1 MHLRFFLQLVAA
13 LLVVAGLAGCDR
25 APWETSNAPP
35 SKGPAPAGQI
45 LPPGAAS
52 AQATNVNVA
61 LGVPVDADPADNFII
76 ARSTYVVSYNPKR
89 LGPNWAAWR
98 LTAADFGGAHRH
110 KGHFLTDESLPAG
123 WYRVT
128 HADYSDSGYDRGHLV
143 RSEDRT
149 SSDAANA
156 STFLL
161 TNVLPQ
167 RHDLNGGP
175 WLRLEDQCRTLAQ
188 HDGRTLYIVAGGL
201 YTANPATI
209 GHGIA
214 VPQACWKVVV
224 VLGPGQG
231 PADVTPTTPVIA
243 VVMPNVEGI
252 ESDLWI
258 KYGPRWPTSSG
269 GAATTSSAR
278 CPRPC
283 GASSSAFGRATR
295 SYGGA

>member
-1 MHLRFFLQLVAA
+1 MKLPRLAPFLVTAA
-13 LLVVAGLAGCDR
+13 LVFGFGCDR

-35 SKGPAPAGQI
+35 AQSLSPAAQV

-61 LGVPVDADPADNFII
+61 LGVPIDADPADNFII

-98 LTAADFGGAHRH
+98 LIAADFGGAGRH

-128 HADYSDSGYDRGHLV
+128 HADYTDSGYDRGHLV

-161 TNVLPQ
+161 TN
-167 RHDLNGGP
+167 
-175 WLRLEDQCRTLAQ
+175 CR
-188 HDGRTLYIVAGGL
+188 
-201 YTANPATI
+201 
-209 GHGIA
+209 
-214 VPQACWKVVV
+214 
-224 VLGPGQG
+224 
-231 PADVTPTTPVIA
+231 
-243 VVMPNVEGI
+243 
-252 ESDLWI
+252 S
-258 KYGPRWPTSSG
+258 
-269 GAATTSSAR
+269 ATT
-278 CPRPC
+278 
-283 GASSSAFGRATR
+283 
-295 SYGGA
+295 

>member
-1 MHLRFFLQLVAA
+1 MLHRLASL
-13 LLVVAGLAGCDR
+13 LLVVGLLLGCTGSPDG
-25 APWETSNAPP
+25 APSEGLS
-35 SKGPAPAGQI
+35 PAGQA
-45 LPPGAAS
+45 LPRGAAS

-61 LGVPVDADPADNFII
+61 LGVPVDADPSDDFII

-98 LTAADFGGAHRH
+98 LVAADFGGARRHR
-110 KGHFLTDESLPAG
+110 GHFITDQSLPAG

-128 HADYSDSGYDRGHLV
+128 HADYTDSGYDRGHLV

-167 RHDLNGGP
+167 THALNEGP
-175 WLRLEDQCRTLAQ
+175 WLRLEDHCRTLAQ

-201 YTANPATI
+201 YSAHPATI
-209 GHGIA
+209 GHGVA
-214 VPQACWKVVV
+214 VPDAFWKVVV

-231 PADVTPTTPVIA
+231 AADVTPSTPVIA
-243 VVMPNVEGI
+243 VVMPNVDGI
-252 ESDLWI
+252 ASKPWASYRTTLAEVE
-258 KYGPRWPTSSG
+258 RRSG
-269 GAATTSSAR
+269 YRLLGAVPEAVRSALE
-278 CPRPC
+278 
-283 GASSSAFGRATR
+283 AE
-295 SYGGA
+295 